1 LRLSGRARHRAPYGG
16 QRTDSYH
23 RRAHPSAKLK
33 ETDMNADKTHPGWT
47 RFLDRIR
54 RLWETPPPKK
64 PTPNPTF
71 EHAVVRH
78 ADVAGPEVSSR

>member
-1 LRLSGRARHRAPYGG
+1 
-16 QRTDSYH
+16 
-23 RRAHPSAKLK
+23 
-33 ETDMNADKTHPGWT
+33 MNADKTHPGWT

-64 PTPNPTF
+64 PTPKPAF
-71 EHAVVRH
+71 EHAVFRH